1 MTHHKSIPPFHKIGK
16 GYQVMITSNYP
27 WYKNKKDEQVWIPY
41 MNSFGCPYSI
51 LGFAINK
58 AKTIVRTYQKTFS
71 AHGNAKAYAYVLEQS
86 SNEIMWKS
94 WDDEAQNFPF

>member
-27 WYKNKKDEQVWIPY
+27 WYKNNKDEQVWIPY
-41 MNSFGCPYSI
+41 MSGFGCPYAL

-58 AKTIVRTYQKTFS
+58 AKAFMGYYQTNHQP
-71 AHGNAKAYAYVLEQS
+71 AGRNAYAYVLEQS

-94 WDDEAQNFPF
+94 WDDE